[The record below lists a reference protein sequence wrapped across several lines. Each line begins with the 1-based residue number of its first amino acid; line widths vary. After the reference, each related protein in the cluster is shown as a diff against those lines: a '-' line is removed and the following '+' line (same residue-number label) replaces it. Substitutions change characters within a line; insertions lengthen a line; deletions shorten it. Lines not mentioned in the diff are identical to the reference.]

1 MRTGNVILD
10 VIIQIV
16 LIAIA
21 AAIAVWVLGLVG
33 APAILTTVVWVLA
46 AVAILLA
53 LLSLIRGRGGHGR
66 RR

>member
-1 MRTGNVILD
+1 MRTGNVIVD

-21 AAIAVWVLGLVG
+21 AATVVWVLGLVG

-46 AVAILLA
+46 AVAVLLA
-53 LLSLIRGRGGHGR
+53 LLSLIRGGR